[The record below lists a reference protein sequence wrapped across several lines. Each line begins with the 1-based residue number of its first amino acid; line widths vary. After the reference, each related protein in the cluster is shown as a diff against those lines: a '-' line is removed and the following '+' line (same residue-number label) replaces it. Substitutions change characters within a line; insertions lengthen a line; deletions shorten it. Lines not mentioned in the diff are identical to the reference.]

1 MTIIDIPDTNPWIGR
16 TVVDLDGVKLGA
28 LERVFADAGTASWL
42 VVARGD
48 GLTYIPANMAQ
59 AFDGTVHV
67 PYSIDM
73 VASSPSSQFDQAR
86 LLRHYG
92 LNLGPVV
99 VSADEYDA
107 WPEPPAHA
115 PEPQPAAPPEDV
127 PVTPAAS
134 SNAADDATIETA
146 EPTWLPEPPAASSR
160 LPEPMAQ
167 SIVATTD
174 DELVRWEEEMVVD
187 VQRVERG
194 RIRIRKVIITEDVQI
209 TVPVRREVA
218 RVVFEPVGAN
228 GQFEPDEEIEREI
241 VLHEE
246 IPIVTTKFVPRER
259 LRIEIDT
266 VSRDAPV
273 TARLRRERFELD
285 SDLEEAID
293 QINR

>member
-16 TVVDLDGVKLGA
+16 TVVDLDGVTLGA

-42 VVARGD
+42 VVAGD
-48 GLTYIPANMAQ
+48 NGLTYIPANLAQ
-59 AFDGTVHV
+59 AFGGTVHV
-67 PYSIDM
+67 PYSADM
-73 VASSPSSQFDQAR
+73 VTTSPTSGFDQAR

-92 LNLGPVV
+92 LNLGPIVV
-99 VSADEYDA
+99 AADEFDV
-107 WPEPPAHA
+107 WPPATDVEV
-115 PEPQPAAPPEDV
+115 PSQQVSVEPVA
-127 PVTPAAS
+127 
-134 SNAADDATIETA
+134 TA
-146 EPTWLPEPPAASSR
+146 EPTQAVEPAAGPTWLPDPPLASTR
-160 LPEPMAQ
+160 LPEPTANSVMVSA
-167 SIVATTD
+167 D

-218 RVVFEPVGAN
+218 RVVFEPVGDS
-228 GQFEPDEEIEREI
+228 GEFEPDDDIEREI

-246 IPIVTTKFVPRER
+246 IPIITTKFVACER
-259 LRIEIDT
+259 LRVEIDT

-285 SDLEEAID
+285 SDFDEAIE
-293 QINR
+293 QVNR